1 MTPEAVL
8 VGAADA
14 LSAARPGARRETLEN
29 YVRRIEQLEDIA
41 KSFRYVDKAYAI
53 QAGRE
58 LRIIVQP
65 DKIDDAIAEKL
76 SQDISVQIEEKMQYP
91 GVIKV
96 TVIREKRS
104 VSYAS

>member
-1 MTPEAVL
+1 
-8 VGAADA
+8 
-14 LSAARPGARRETLEN
+14 
-29 YVRRIEQLEDIA
+29 EQLEEIA

-65 DKIDDAIAEKL
+65 EKVDDSISEKL
-76 SQDISVQIEEKMQYP
+76 ARDISAKIEETMEYP
-91 GVIKV
+91 GIIKV